1 MNMEKNI
8 VQTKLLTFSKGKI
21 SKPRNYIKL
30 LSMKDIYNLYPNLK
44 IDNIKIDKNSKFNIN
59 KQKGSSYGYKK

>member
-8 VQTKLLTFSKGKI
+8 VQTKLLTFSKVKI

-30 LSMKDIYNLYPNLK
+30 LSMKNIYNLYPNLK
-44 IDNIKIDKNSKFNIN
+44 IDNNSKFNIN
-59 KQKGSSYGYKK
+59 KQRK